1 MRHMSTETK
10 EEVAR
15 RELVAVLAD
24 IDSHPWPTEI
34 VDARVLYDKMGP
46 PIATDIKN
54 EVFEIC
60 GMPAQLLTPPDV
72 NVDRALLFL
81 HGGGYVYG
89 SLASHGGMAAE
100 IARASRCV
108 ALSIQYRLA
117 PEHPFPAALDD
128 ACAAHEWLLRRG
140 YKPEKLAL
148 VGDSA
153 GGGLV
158 MSTLVTL
165 RDKGRPL
172 PGATVCI
179 SPWVDLESRG
189 ESWKTRQALDPML
202 DRPLVDLLSG
212 LYMNGKPR
220 STPVVSTIHADLRGL
235 PPMLIQVGEREV
247 LFSEAELLASRARA
261 AGVNVTFEEWAQM
274 VHVWHL
280 YYPMLAAG
288 REAISRVGAFVQA
301 RTGAAEAK
309 VGNRDRA

>member
-1 MRHMSTETK
+1 MSTETK
-10 EEVAR
+10 DEVAR
-15 RELVAVLAD
+15 RELAAVLAD
-24 IDSHPWPTEI
+24 IDANPWPTEI
-34 VDARVLYDKMGP
+34 PEARVLYDKMGP
-46 PIATDIKN
+46 PIAADIKT
-54 EVFEIC
+54 EELEIG
-60 GMPAQLLTPPDV
+60 GMPAQLLTPPEADA
-72 NVDRALLFL
+72 DRALLFL

-89 SLASHGGMAAE
+89 SLASHGGMVAE

-140 YKPEKLAL
+140 FKPEKLAI

-172 PGATVCI
+172 PGVTVCI
-179 SPWVDLESRG
+179 SPWVDLESKG
-189 ESWKTRQALDPML
+189 ESWTTRQKLDPML

-212 LYMNGKPR
+212 LYMNGKDR
-220 STPVVSTIHADLRGL
+220 ALPVVSTIHADLRGL

-247 LFSEAELLASRARA
+247 LFSEAELLAAKARA
-261 AGVNVTFEEWAQM
+261 AGVDVTFEEWKEM

-280 YYPMLAAG
+280 YYTMLGAG
-288 REAISRVGAFVQA
+288 REAMTRVGEFVCDK
-301 RTGAAEAK
+301 TGAAA
-309 VGNRDRA
+309 RAAGPRG